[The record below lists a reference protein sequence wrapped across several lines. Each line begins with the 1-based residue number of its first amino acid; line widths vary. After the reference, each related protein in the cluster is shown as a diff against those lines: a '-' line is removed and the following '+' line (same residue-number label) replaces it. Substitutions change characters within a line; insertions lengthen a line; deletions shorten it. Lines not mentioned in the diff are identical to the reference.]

1 MKTRRLTAAGP
12 DGQVHT
18 RTTHRPYACVVVYQD
33 PARRPTWHETRHAAE
48 RAAALHPGTI
58 VPVKLVE
65 A

>member
-1 MKTRRLTAAGP
+1 MTKTRRLKAKTN

-33 PARRPTWHETRHAAE
+33 GRRPTWHETQRAAE
-48 RAAALHPGTI
+48 RAVCLHYPATI
-58 VPVKLVE
+58 VPVQE